1 MKVLVN
7 RGIEGITFR
16 DNVAEVAVDLG
27 ICVRMERIINGEGL
41 DLTNFQEYSIESILD
56 YYESSVPITLSDP
69 ENLLYFE
76 VKYSIE
82 NDIYIRCYITNRLN
96 YFLDDIFT
104 AMQKEFLVIDAS
116 KGIKYKIYN
125 ADGEIISED

>member
-7 RGIEGITFR
+7 RGTEGISFK
-16 DNVAEVAVDLG
+16 DNVTNVSVNLG
-27 ICVRMERIINGEGL
+27 VCVRMERIINGEGL
-41 DLTNFQEYSIESILD
+41 DLMDFQEYSIESILD
-56 YYESSVPITLSDP
+56 YYESSVPITLIDP
-69 ENLLYFE
+69 ENQLYFE

-116 KGIKYKIYN
+116 KGIKHKIYDG
-125 ADGEIISED
+125 DGEVISED